1 MKKLSAG
8 WLALI
13 VVFFATIIMVV
24 FGLPRM
30 NRDGETVSIADVAA
44 DALKASKDLVMGN
57 DEAKTAETEAEKPA
71 DTAASGSEPA
81 KPAAETAE
89 AKPEATEPAKEEA
102 SAGDKTPSFDVLR
115 VEPDG
120 STVIAGNGEPGA
132 KLEIMDGDKVLTT
145 SKIESSGDFAA
156 VLDNPLPPGD
166 HQLTLKTTA
175 EDGKTASSEEVATIS
190 VPSDDKGQLLAMV
203 TKPGEASRIITA
215 PTEEPK
221 AAEAPAPA
229 PAQAT
234 AEPKAPATET
244 ASAEPAAAKPEAP
257 ATATE
262 TAAKPETPASAATEK
277 PTNET
282 AAAAAEPDVRISAV
296 ELEGDKVFVAGSA
309 APGARVR
316 AYADGHLIGEYPADD
331 KGRFVIDGAMK
342 LSVGDHEIRTDVVD
356 ADGKV
361 LVRATVPFNRPEGEA
376 VAAVAGQAPATP
388 APAPTEVAQAAK
400 TDAAGTE
407 VTSMANFDK
416 MQFEKLSTEAMK
428 ALNLLKGLY
437 ADGKTPSAEELAAA
451 RSALEIALK
460 SVAEY
465 KFADETDA
473 ETKASLQKVAAHAAK
488 ALAALKALP
497 ADAKALGP
505 KLAAIE
511 GTLTGTIEMA
521 SESSAQTPALPAAS
535 TELATKAPDIAV
547 PDAKPDASATPAE
560 TKPAPAPASAETQVP
575 PPPAGSTDLATKAP
589 DIGGTPAPAA
599 TDSAQPAAPAEQKAI
614 ETPPLPAGSAD
625 LAGKAPETMTN
636 TDTAAKSD
644 TSATDTAE
652 PKTIVQAPLEN
663 SDTSV
668 IIRRGDTLWQ
678 IARRVYGKGVRYTT
692 IYLANEDKIRDP
704 DMIEPGQVFGL
715 PDKAA
720 PNAEEMHKRH
730 LKGLP
735 IDPASK

>member
-30 NRDGETVSIADVAA
+30 NGDGEAGSISDVAA
-44 DALKASKDLVMGN
+44 DALKASKDLITGN
-57 DEAKTAETEAEKPA
+57 DEAKTDAEKPA
-71 DTAASGSEPA
+71 DSAATDAADA
-81 KPAAETAE
+81 KPDAA
-89 AKPEATEPAKEEA
+89 EPAKEEA
-102 SAGDKTPSFDVLR
+102 SADNNTPSFDVLR

-120 STVIAGNGEPGA
+120 STVIAGNGQPGA

-156 VLDNPLPPGD
+156 VLDNPLSPGD
-166 HQLTLKTTA
+166 HQLTLKTTTD
-175 EDGKTASSEEVATIS
+175 DGKTTSSEEVATIS
-190 VPSDDKGQLLAMV
+190 VPADDKGQLLAMV

-221 AAEAPAPA
+221 AAEAPA
-229 PAQAT
+229 AT
-234 AEPKAPATET
+234 EANAPATET
-244 ASAEPAAAKPEAP
+244 ASAEPAAPKPEAP
-257 ATATE
+257 A
-262 TAAKPETPASAATEK
+262 AAEAPAPAAEK
-277 PTNET
+277 PTTET
-282 AAAAAEPDVRISAV
+282 AAAAGEPDVRISAV

-316 AYADGHLIGEYPADD
+316 AYADGKLIGEFPADD

-342 LSVGDHEIRTDVVD
+342 LSVGDHEIRADVVD

-361 LVRATVPFNRPEGEA
+361 VVRATVPFNRPEGEA
-376 VAAVAGQAPATP
+376 VAAVAGKPA
-388 APAPTEVAQAAK
+388 APTEVAQAAPAK
-400 TDAAGTE
+400 TDAAGSD

-437 ADGKTPSAEELAAA
+437 ADGKTPTAEELAAA

-460 SVAEY
+460 SVADY
-465 KFADETDA
+465 KFAEETDA

-521 SESSAQTPALPAAS
+521 TETAAQTPALPAAS
-535 TELATKAPDIAV
+535 TELATKAPEITV
-547 PDAKPDASATPAE
+547 PGASSKPATAE
-560 TKPAPAPASAETQVP
+560 PAPAPATAEPQIPALPSA
-575 PPPAGSTDLATKAP
+575 SSDLATKAP
-589 DIGGTPAPAA
+589 DVGGT
-599 TDSAQPAAPAEQKAI
+599 AAPATADNAAPAGTAADKTI
-614 ETPPLPAGSAD
+614 ETPPMPAGSAD
-625 LAGKAPETMTN
+625 LASKAPEAVT
-636 TDTAAKSD
+636 
-644 TSATDTAE
+644 E
-652 PKTIVQAPLEN
+652 PKTIVQEPLEK

-735 IDPASK
+735 IDPTSN

>member
-30 NRDGETVSIADVAA
+30 NRDGESVSIADVAA
-44 DALKASKDLVMGN
+44 DALKASKDLVTGN
-57 DEAKTAETEAEKPA
+57 DEAKTAEPEAEKPA
-71 DTAASGSEPA
+71 DTAASGSEAA

-102 SAGDKTPSFDVLR
+102 SAEDKTPSFDVLR

-120 STVIAGNGEPGA
+120 STVIAGNGQPGA

-229 PAQAT
+229 PAT

-262 TAAKPETPASAATEK
+262 TAAKPETPAPAATEK
-277 PTNET
+277 PATEP
-282 AAAAAEPDVRISAV
+282 AVAAAEPDVRISAV

-316 AYADGHLIGEYPADD
+316 AYADGQLIGEYPADD

-376 VAAVAGQAPATP
+376 VAAVAGQTPATP

-400 TDAAGTE
+400 TDAAGTD

-547 PDAKPDASATPAE
+547 PDAKPDASATQTE
-560 TKPAPAPASAETQVP
+560 TKPAPASASAETQVP

-589 DIGGTPAPAA
+589 DIGGTAAPAA
-599 TDSAQPAAPAEQKAI
+599 ADSAQPAAPAEQKVI

-636 TDTAAKSD
+636 TETAAKSD
-644 TSATDTAE
+644 TSATDTSE
-652 PKTIVQAPLEN
+652 PKTIIQAPLEN

-715 PDKAA
+715 PDQAA

>member
-57 DEAKTAETEAEKPA
+57 DEAKTAEPEADKPA
-71 DTAASGSEPA
+71 DAAASGSEPA
-81 KPAAETAE
+81 KPATETAE
-89 AKPEATEPAKEEA
+89 AKPEATEPAKDEA
-102 SAGDKTPSFDVLR
+102 SAEDKTPSFDVLR

-120 STVIAGNGEPGA
+120 STVIAGNGQPGA

-175 EDGKTASSEEVATIS
+175 EDGKTTSSEEVATIS

-215 PTEEPK
+215 PTEEP
-221 AAEAPAPA
+221 AA
-229 PAQAT
+229 

-244 ASAEPAAAKPEAP
+244 AAAEPAAPEGAKPEAP

-262 TAAKPETPASAATEK
+262 TAAKPETPAPAATEK
-277 PTNET
+277 PATET
-282 AAAAAEPDVRISAV
+282 AAAATEPDVRISAV

-316 AYADGHLIGEYPADD
+316 AYADGQLIGEYPADD

-376 VAAVAGQAPATP
+376 VAAVAGQTPVTP

-400 TDAAGTE
+400 TDAAGTD

-547 PDAKPDASATPAE
+547 PDAKPDASATQAE

-589 DIGGTPAPAA
+589 DIGGTAAPAA
-599 TDSAQPAAPAEQKAI
+599 ADSAQPAAPAEQKAI

-625 LAGKAPETMTN
+625 LAGKAPETMTS
-636 TDTAAKSD
+636 TEAAAKSD
-644 TSATDTAE
+644 ASATDTSE

>member
-30 NRDGETVSIADVAA
+30 NRDGESVSIADVAA
-44 DALKASKDLVMGN
+44 DALKASKDLVTGN
-57 DEAKTAETEAEKPA
+57 DEAKTTEPEAEKPA
-71 DTAASGSEPA
+71 DAAASGSEAA
-81 KPAAETAE
+81 KPATETAE
-89 AKPEATEPAKEEA
+89 AKPEATEPAKDEA
-102 SAGDKTPSFDVLR
+102 STEDKTPSFDVLR

-120 STVIAGNGEPGA
+120 STVIAGNGQPGA

-175 EDGKTASSEEVATIS
+175 EDGKTTSSEEVATIS

-215 PTEEPK
+215 PTEEP
-221 AAEAPAPA
+221 AA
-229 PAQAT
+229 

-244 ASAEPAAAKPEAP
+244 AAAEPAAPEGAKPEAP

-262 TAAKPETPASAATEK
+262 TAAKPETPAPAATEK
-277 PTNET
+277 PATET
-282 AAAAAEPDVRISAV
+282 AAAATEPDVRISAV

-316 AYADGHLIGEYPADD
+316 AYADGQLIGEYPADD

-376 VAAVAGQAPATP
+376 VAAVAGQTPVTP

-400 TDAAGTE
+400 TDAAGTD

-451 RSALEIALK
+451 RSGLEIALK

-547 PDAKPDASATPAE
+547 PDASATQAE

-589 DIGGTPAPAA
+589 DIGGTAAPAA
-599 TDSAQPAAPAEQKAI
+599 ADSAQPAAPAEQKAI

-625 LAGKAPETMTN
+625 LAGKAPETMTS
-636 TDTAAKSD
+636 TEAAAKSD
-644 TSATDTAE
+644 ASATDTSE

>member
-30 NRDGETVSIADVAA
+30 NGDGEAVSISDVAA
-44 DALKASKDLVMGN
+44 DALKASKDLITGN
-57 DEAKTAETEAEKPA
+57 DEAKTDAEKPA
-71 DTAASGSEPA
+71 DSASTDAADA
-81 KPAAETAE
+81 KPDAA
-89 AKPEATEPAKEEA
+89 EPAKEEA
-102 SAGDKTPSFDVLR
+102 SADNNTPSFDVLR

-120 STVIAGNGEPGA
+120 STVIAGNGQPGA

-156 VLDNPLPPGD
+156 VLDNPLSPGD
-166 HQLTLKTTA
+166 HQLTLKTTTD
-175 EDGKTASSEEVATIS
+175 DGKTTSSEEVATIS
-190 VPSDDKGQLLAMV
+190 VPADDKGQLLAMV

-221 AAEAPAPA
+221 AAEAPAA
-229 PAQAT
+229 
-234 AEPKAPATET
+234 AEANAPATET
-244 ASAEPAAAKPEAP
+244 ASAEPAAPKPEAP
-257 ATATE
+257 A
-262 TAAKPETPASAATEK
+262 AAEAPAPAAEK
-277 PTNET
+277 PTTET
-282 AAAAAEPDVRISAV
+282 AAAAGEPDVRISAV

-316 AYADGHLIGEYPADD
+316 AYADGKLIGEFPADD

-361 LVRATVPFNRPEGEA
+361 VVRATVPFNRPEGEA
-376 VAAVAGQAPATP
+376 VAAVAGKPAAPA
-388 APAPTEVAQAAK
+388 EVAQAAPAK
-400 TDAAGTE
+400 TDAAGAD

-437 ADGKTPSAEELAAA
+437 ADGKTPTAEELAAA

-465 KFADETDA
+465 KFAEETDA

-521 SESSAQTPALPAAS
+521 TETAAQTPALPAAS
-535 TELATKAPDIAV
+535 TELATKAPEIAV
-547 PDAKPDASATPAE
+547 PDASS
-560 TKPAPAPASAETQVP
+560 KPAPAPATAEPQIPALPSA
-575 PPPAGSTDLATKAP
+575 SSDLATKAP
-589 DIGGTPAPAA
+589 DIGGTAAPATADNAAPAA
-599 TDSAQPAAPAEQKAI
+599 TAADKTI
-614 ETPPLPAGSAD
+614 ETPPMPAGSAD
-625 LAGKAPETMTN
+625 LASKAPEAVT
-636 TDTAAKSD
+636 
-644 TSATDTAE
+644 E
-652 PKTIVQAPLEN
+652 PKTIVQEPLEK

-735 IDPASK
+735 IDPTSN